1 MQFHRLGAKIVCVD
15 KDEVGNNE
23 TVDRIKAEGG
33 QAVGFKVNITD
44 KEQVMM
50 MHTAVRDRMGPV
62 DILVNNAAVVDT
74 TLFAD
79 PDADDT
85 ISEIV
90 NTNLLG
96 QIWVRTC
103 IINKFGNYGGIVVYG
118 MLGRGRYG
126 YTAPLT

>member
-33 QAVGFKVNITD
+33 KAIGFKVNITD
-44 KEQVMM
+44 KKQVMM
-50 MHTAVRDRMGPV
+50 MHAAVRDQMGPV
-62 DILVNNAAVVDT
+62 DILVNNSAVIET
-74 TLFAD
+74 TLSVN
-79 PDADDT
+79 PEADDT

-96 QIWVRTC
+96 QIWVRTS
-103 IINKFGNYGGIVVYG
+103 IIY
-118 MLGRGRYG
+118 
-126 YTAPLT
+126 